1 LAKFTAMRR
10 ASSRVSRLSMAGLCC
25 SLVKIEIPQRLPAGV
40 ADDEAFVVL
49 IEHPRRP
56 EAAVRHFG
64 WYSMPSV
71 SALRGGRGWVVGSFD

>member
-1 LAKFTAMRR
+1 L
-10 ASSRVSRLSMAGLCC
+10 L
-25 SLVKIEIPQRLPAGV
+25 LVKIEIPLRLPVGV

-64 WYSMPSV
+64 WHSTPSIEIAIRNASETSAV
-71 SALRGGRGWVVGSFD
+71 SAPKIPIESRERPS